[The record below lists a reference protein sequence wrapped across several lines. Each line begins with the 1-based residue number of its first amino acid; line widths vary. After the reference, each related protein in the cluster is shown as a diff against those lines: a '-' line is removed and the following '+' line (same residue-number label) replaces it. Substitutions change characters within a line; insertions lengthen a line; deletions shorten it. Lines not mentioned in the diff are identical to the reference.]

1 MGIFRRG
8 AAASVL
14 IYCGSQQ
21 STLAANWP
29 TFAGSSA
36 RLGYNGSETVLNVNT
51 VPNLVLHWQANL
63 GGHSATQP
71 LYIEQT
77 KTRNGTHDEVFT
89 TAGAAVLAL
98 NATTGQIDWKAHLP
112 TSQAQ
117 NSPCVPVGAGILDT
131 PTIDPDA
138 RLLYVVDGNGALHA
152 LHLSDGKEDTDSGYP
167 VQVIDPVNL
176 SLGSFNHS
184 SPTLVGGKIY
194 ITTSGRP
201 VCEGVG
207 APYQGGVIAFDRK
220 TKTVEQSF
228 FPVSGN
234 TGGGGI
240 WGPGG
245 ALYDETARRLIVATG
260 NALAVPKNAPL
271 AESVVSLSGKLK
283 VLDSYTPGPPLLLPN
298 NDSDFGSTPT
308 PVDAQGCPP
317 LVAALNKTGNM
328 FVFQRDNLAA
338 GTTQVIDMSNGGGH
352 GTLIGMAAYDPTT
365 QMLFVNNPL
374 SSKDGLFTNGGIAMQ
389 VTSPSCTLNVAWQTT
404 YGNNMFKANTRSTD
418 PVVAG
423 GVVWFVTGD
432 EDSVLALNEMT
443 GAPLW
448 SSGSAI
454 TSPTTTPVLVEDGQ
468 MFVQDHNSI
477 YAWGQ

>member
-1 MGIFRRG
+1 M
-8 AAASVL
+8 V
-14 IYCGSQQ
+14 CGSGQAA
-21 STLAANWP
+21 LASSWP
-29 TFAGSSA
+29 TFAGSA
-36 RLGYNGSETVLNVNT
+36 ERLGYNGNETILNSNS
-51 VPNLVLHWQANL
+51 VPNLVLHWKMGL

-71 LYIEQT
+71 LYIEQN
-77 KTRNGTHDEVFT
+77 KTHNGTHDEVFT
-89 TAGAAVLAL
+89 TSGAAVLAL

-117 NSPCVPVGAGILDT
+117 NAACVPVGLGILGT
-131 PTIDPDA
+131 PTINPDA

-152 LHLSDGKEDTDSGYP
+152 LHLGDGKEDTGYP

-184 SPTLVGGKIY
+184 SPTLVGGKIF

-207 APYQGGVIAFDRK
+207 SPYFGGVIAFDRK

-228 FPVSGN
+228 FPVSVN

-245 ALYDETARRLIVATG
+245 VLYDEVTDRLFVATG
-260 NALAVPKNAPL
+260 NALAVPDGAPL
-271 AESVVSLSGKLK
+271 AESVVALSGKMK
-283 VLDSYTPGPPLLLPN
+283 VLDSFTPGPPLLKPN
-298 NDSDFGSTPT
+298 SDADFGSTPT
-308 PVDAQGCPP
+308 PVDVQGCPP
-317 LVAALNKTGNM
+317 LLAALNKTGNM
-328 FVFQRDNLAA
+328 FVFQRNNLAA
-338 GTTQVIDMSNGGGH
+338 GATQILDISNGGGH

-374 SSKDGLFTNGGIAMQ
+374 SSKDGLFTNGAIAFQ
-389 VTSPSCTLNVAWQTT
+389 ETSPSCTLNLAWQTT
-404 YGNNMFKANTRSTD
+404 YGDDVFKANTRSTD

-423 GVVWFVTGD
+423 GVVWLVTGD
-432 EDSVLALNEMT
+432 GNSVLALNEMT

-448 SSGSAI
+448 SSGSSI
-454 TSPTTTPVLVEDGQ
+454 TTPTVTPVMVEDGQ
-468 MFVQDHNSI
+468 MFVQDHNYI
-477 YAWGQ
+477 YAWGL